1 MKKAKFTSLFIAV
14 AIIIS
19 YAFTGCSGNAE
30 PKDKPSM
37 GIVIGAHKYSPTFT
51 VSQELSDKILNISK
65 NFGNVSVTISSGT
78 PKSVANW
85 SLDVEKKDVGEAK
98 LTQIFKAN
106 TQVIIQEIATLK
118 ADSPEVNTLS
128 AIIKE
133 ANNLHDSG
141 ASTKTLIVYDTG
153 LSTTGLL
160 DFTADNLINSSP
172 SFIADQLEA
181 HHSLPDL
188 TGIDIFWSGCGQT
201 RGEQVLDDENRFK
214 LKAIWSEILSR
225 CNPKSV
231 YFNDAELTS
240 ETDNDLPEVSLVN
253 TISSKIEV
261 ERIDETVPVISIEED
276 EVGFNPDT
284 ADFANP
290 SKANTTLKS
299 LATKLCNT
307 DETIYVI
314 GSTASYGSSESSK
327 TLSEQRASTV
337 VQALINNGVDKEI
350 LIPVGIGYTKC
361 SLRVNDIDSNNNLVE
376 DQAIHNRAVFLVPAN
391 NPICSELKSEGII

>member
-1 MKKAKFTSLFIAV
+1 MKAKFTSLVITV
-14 AIIIS
+14 VIIIS
-19 YAFTGCSGNAE
+19 CAFTGCSGNTE
-30 PKDKPSM
+30 PKDKPSL
-37 GIVIGAHKYSPTFT
+37 GIVIGAHKYNPTFT

-65 NFGNVSVTISSGT
+65 NFGNVSVTVSSGT

-98 LTQIFKAN
+98 LNQIAKAN

-133 ANNLHDSG
+133 ANNLHDSE

-160 DFTADNLINSSP
+160 DFTTGNLINSSP

-188 TGIDIFWSGCGQT
+188 TGIDVFWSGCGQT
-201 RGEQVLDDENRFK
+201 RGEQILDDENRFK
-214 LKAIWSEILSR
+214 LKAIWSEIINR
-225 CNPKSV
+225 CNPKRV

-240 ETDNDLPEVSLVN
+240 ETDNDLPEVSMVN

-261 ERIDETVPVISIEED
+261 EQINETVPVISIEED
-276 EVGFNPDT
+276 EVGFEPDT
-284 ADFANP
+284 ADFVDP
-290 SKANTTLKS
+290 SNAKATLSS
-299 LATKLCNT
+299 LAATLCKT

-314 GSTASYGSSESSK
+314 GSTASFGSSDSSK
-327 TLSEQRASTV
+327 SLSKKRAATV
-337 VQALINNGVDKEI
+337 VQTLIDNGVNKDSLVSI
-350 LIPVGIGYTKC
+350 GIGQAKC
-361 SLRVNDIDSNNNLVE
+361 SLRVNDIDANGNLVE
-376 DQAIHNRAVFLVPAN
+376 EQAVHNRAVFLVPASN
-391 NPICSELKSEGII
+391 SICSKLKSEGIL

>member
-1 MKKAKFTSLFIAV
+1 MKKAKFTSLVITFV
-14 AIIIS
+14 IIIS
-19 YAFTGCSGNAE
+19 CAFTGCSGNTE
-30 PKDKPSM
+30 PKDKPAI

-51 VSQELSDKILNISK
+51 VTQELSDKILNISK
-65 NFGNVSVTISSGT
+65 NFGNVSVTISSGI

-85 SLDVEKKDVGEAK
+85 SLDVDKKDVGEVK
-98 LTQIFKAN
+98 LSQISRAN
-106 TQVIIQEIATLK
+106 AQVIIQEIASIK

-231 YFNDAELTS
+231 HFNDAELTS

-276 EVGFNPDT
+276 EVKFMPDS
-284 ADFANP
+284 ADF
-290 SKANTTLKS
+290 SYSSRANTTLKS
-299 LATKLCNT
+299 LASKLCKT
-307 DETIYVI
+307 EEKIYVI
-314 GSTASYGSSESSK
+314 GSTATYGSIDSSK
-327 TLSEQRASTV
+327 SLSEKRASAV
-337 VQALINNGVDKEI
+337 VQALVDNGVSKETLVSI
-350 LIPVGIGYTKC
+350 GIGQTKC
-361 SLRVNDIDSNNNLVE
+361 SLRVNDTDTNGNLVE
-376 DQAIHNRAVFLVPAN
+376 EQAVHNRAVFLVPKS
-391 NPICSELKSEGII
+391 NPICSQLKSEGVI

>member
-1 MKKAKFTSLFIAV
+1 MKAKFTSLVITV
-14 AIIIS
+14 VIIIS
-19 YAFTGCSGNAE
+19 CAFTGCSGNTE
-30 PKDKPSM
+30 PKDKPSL
-37 GIVIGAHKYSPTFT
+37 GIVIGAHKYNPTFT
-51 VSQELSDKILNISK
+51 VSQELSDKILNIAK
-65 NFGNVSVTISSGT
+65 NFGNVSVTVSSGT

-98 LTQIFKAN
+98 LNQISKAN
-106 TQVIIQEIATLK
+106 AQVIIQEIASLK

-133 ANNLHDSG
+133 ANTLHDSK
-141 ASTKTLIVYDTG
+141 ANTQTLIIYDTG

-188 TGIDIFWSGCGQT
+188 TGIDVFWSGCGQT
-201 RGEQVLDDENRFK
+201 RGEQVLDDEYRFK

-240 ETDNDLPEVSLVN
+240 ETDNDLPEVSLVT

-261 ERIDETVPVISIEED
+261 ERIDEPVPVISIEED

-299 LATKLCNT
+299 LATKLCNS

-361 SLRVNDIDSNNNLVE
+361 SLRVNDIDTNGNLVE
-376 DQAIHNRAVFLVPAN
+376 EQAKHNRAVFLVPKS
-391 NPICSELKSEGII
+391 NPLLTKLTEEGVL

>member
-1 MKKAKFTSLFIAV
+1 MKAKLTSLIITV
-14 AIIIS
+14 VIIIS
-19 YAFTGCSGNAE
+19 CAFTGCSGNTE
-30 PKDKPSM
+30 SKDKPSL

-65 NFGNVSVTISSGT
+65 NFGNVSVTVSSGT

-98 LTQIFKAN
+98 LNQIAKAN

-160 DFTADNLINSSP
+160 DFTTDNLINSSP

-188 TGIDIFWSGCGQT
+188 TGIDVFWSGCGQT
-201 RGEQVLDDENRFK
+201 RGEQMLDDENRFK
-214 LKAIWSEILSR
+214 LKAIWSEIINR

-240 ETDNDLPEVSLVN
+240 ETDNDLPDVSLVN

-261 ERIDETVPVISIEED
+261 EQINETVPVIAIEED
-276 EVGFNPDT
+276 EVGFKPDR
-284 ADFANP
+284 ADFVNP
-290 SKANTTLKS
+290 SNAKATLSS
-299 LATKLCNT
+299 LATTLCKT

-314 GSTASYGSSESSK
+314 GSTASFGSSDSSK
-327 TLSEQRASTV
+327 SLSEKRAATV
-337 VQALINNGVDKEI
+337 VKTLIDNGVNKDSLVSI
-350 LIPVGIGYTKC
+350 GIGQAKC
-361 SLRVNDIDSNNNLVE
+361 SLRVNDIDANGNLVE
-376 DQAIHNRAVFLVPAN
+376 EQAVHNRAVFLVPAS
-391 NPICSELKSEGII
+391 NPLYSKLKSEGIL

>member
-1 MKKAKFTSLFIAV
+1 MKAKFTSLVITV
-14 AIIIS
+14 VIIIS
-19 YAFTGCSGNAE
+19 CAFTGCSGNTE
-30 PKDKPSM
+30 PKDKPSL
-37 GIVIGAHKYSPTFT
+37 GIVIGAHKYNPTFT

-65 NFGNVSVTISSGT
+65 NFGNVSVTVSSGT

-98 LTQIFKAN
+98 LNQIAKAN

-133 ANNLHDSG
+133 ANNLHDSE

-160 DFTADNLINSSP
+160 DFTTGNLINSSP

-188 TGIDIFWSGCGQT
+188 TGIDVFWSGCGQT
-201 RGEQVLDDENRFK
+201 RGEQILDDENRFK
-214 LKAIWSEILSR
+214 LKAIWSEIINR
-225 CNPKSV
+225 CNPKRV

-240 ETDNDLPEVSLVN
+240 ETDNDLPEVSMVN

-261 ERIDETVPVISIEED
+261 EQINETVPVISIEED
-276 EVGFNPDT
+276 EVGFEPDT
-284 ADFANP
+284 ADFVDP
-290 SKANTTLKS
+290 SNAKATLSS
-299 LATKLCNT
+299 LAATLCKT

-314 GSTASYGSSESSK
+314 GSTASFGSSDSSK
-327 TLSEQRASTV
+327 SLSKKRAATV
-337 VQALINNGVDKEI
+337 VQTLIDNGVNKDSLVSI
-350 LIPVGIGYTKC
+350 GIGQAKC
-361 SLRVNDIDSNNNLVE
+361 SLRVNDIDANGNLVE
-376 DQAIHNRAVFLVPAN
+376 EQAVHNRAVFLVPASN
-391 NPICSELKSEGII
+391 SLCSKLKSEGIL